1 MLRTRFILCL
11 AFLSTFGLKAAP
23 FSDLFFFGDSLSDA
37 GNISKMTAGSI
48 PGSPYYQG
56 RFSNGPVWSELF
68 AVLKGFPAAGQYAG
82 LTLGANFLN
91 LKIDGPGNNYSIG
104 GARTA
109 TGGTADS
116 FGIPRGGVTQVV
128 YYLSEVNFRADPN
141 ALYVLFAGGNDLAR
155 CGQT

>member
-1 MLRTRFILCL
+1 MHTDMLRTRFILCL

-56 RFSNGPVWSELF
+56 RFSNGPEWSELF

-116 FGIPRGGVTQVV
+116 FGIPTGG
-128 YYLSEVNFRADPN
+128 FH
-141 ALYVLFAGGNDLAR
+141 AGGLLSFGGEFS
-155 CGQT
+155 C